1 MGISWAF
8 QRSMVLTEVAS
19 PTASQSWSFNA
30 RNTVQVIRGGNI
42 ELYTPNSRHESRYE
56 PSEIYGNT
64 QTCVFVTI

>member
-42 ELYTPNSRHESRYE
+42 ELYTPNSGYESHYE
-56 PSEIYGNT
+56 PCKSYENT
-64 QTCVFVTI
+64 QTWIFVTI